1 MTGKNK
7 LIFAVALVCISL
19 LLAGVSFAQE
29 SVFKSSGKGTLTAEQ
44 INAHPIM
51 PWWMPATP
59 EAQPYKY
66 RNIDMVAVSFAT
78 DQDKAAALVPD
89 ELELV
94 ALPGMPGQSAASLI
108 FAKYREN
115 DQTGPYM
122 EGIVTIP
129 VLFKGMVY
137 LYVAAIYV
145 DSDAALIAGREFGGY
160 PKKIAKITMY
170 NYGNLFLS
178 RMCRATA
185 QEKTADPQFYDIASS
200 AVTKG
205 GRLFSVPLAA
215 EKIKQLPFPYNML
228 LPMPEATGE
237 PQPYVLPTI
246 GLRTIPGVG
255 KAAANAEIQQLIGT
269 PWIITRAE
277 VYAGLNPSIDMI
289 PSIEDPIARKL
300 PINMVLGAFILRG
313 DMHTDPSQ
321 WLLLKDYKK

>member
-1 MTGKNK
+1 MIGKNK
-7 LIFAVALVCISL
+7 IILAVALICISLIFAGA
-19 LLAGVSFAQE
+19 SFAQE
-29 SVFKSSGKGTLTAEQ
+29 PAFKSSGKGKLTAEQ

-59 EAQPYKY
+59 ESQPYKY
-66 RNIDMVAVSFAT
+66 RNIDMVAVAFAT

-89 ELELV
+89 ELDLL

-115 DQTGPYM
+115 DQTGPYT
-122 EGIVTIP
+122 EAIVTIP
-129 VLFKGMVY
+129 VLAKGMPF

-145 DSDAALIAGREFGGY
+145 DTDAALIAGREFGGY

-178 RMCRATA
+178 RLCRATA

-200 AVTKG
+200 NVTKG
-205 GRLFSVPLAA
+205 GRLFSVPLRTK
-215 EKIKQLPFPYNML
+215 KIKQLPFPYNML
-228 LPMPEATGE
+228 LPLPKATGK

-255 KAAANAEIQQLIGT
+255 KASGHAEVQQLIGT

-277 VYAGLNPSIDMI
+277 VYAGLNPSIDLI
-289 PSIEDPIARKL
+289 PSIEDPIAQKL

-313 DMHTDPSQ
+313 DMHTDPGQ